1 MFFQV
6 CTELDNHYSM
16 NDKEPLSKN
25 LTILWLALVM
35 DRIPKNSL
43 SHSSES
49 VFKLHVIM
57 HEIRPRGLHNT

>member
-1 MFFQV
+1 MLFQV

-25 LTILWLALVM
+25 LTILWLALLM

-43 SHSSES
+43 KQMTEYGSSGG
-49 VFKLHVIM
+49 VFKIK
-57 HEIRPRGLHNT
+57 NYYA